1 MFEEFD
7 IQAVINLAKAR
18 GRDTVDEDYV
28 ARRNAVD
35 FGIVVSRLD
44 ARDLPMLLTGL
55 LLQLINNAQ
64 CAQLFVEAL
73 AKKIPQGG
81 LEPYTEGNIP
91 SEVKVRNQR
100 TAQAR
105 VDRRA
110 DQSFLPLCRAGG
122 NS

>member
-1 MFEEFD
+1 MFEEYE
-7 IQAVINLAKAR
+7 IQAVINLARSR

-35 FGIVVSRLD
+35 FGIVVSILIPITMISCPK
-44 ARDLPMLLTGL
+44 LISSTLH
-55 LLQLINNAQ
+55 QLINNAQ

-91 SEVKVRNQR
+91 SEVKVC
-100 TAQAR
+100 R
-105 VDRRA
+105 VLTKHV
-110 DQSFLPLCRAGG
+110 FLPFRD
-122 NS
+122 